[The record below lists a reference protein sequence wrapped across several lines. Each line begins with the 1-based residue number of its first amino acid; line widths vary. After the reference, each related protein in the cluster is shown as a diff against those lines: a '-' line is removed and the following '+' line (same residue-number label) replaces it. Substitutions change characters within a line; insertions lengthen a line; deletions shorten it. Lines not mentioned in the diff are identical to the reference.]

1 MSELKI
7 IKSENK
13 ELYKALQGENKKLM
27 RDIEFYLSQFY
38 IKSTEYH
45 LIKNKVLKD
54 FHVRLNDSKSI
65 WDTIG
70 DPQEYCDSYLVGYEK
85 KDLSFYRVF
94 INELPLITFMFFTM
108 MISYGFYP
116 KFTLNPFD
124 SSMIEIRGIELLG
137 ALMISLVPFF
147 TYFDNQRSMFIRSTV
162 RTSKDLLIF
171 LSGIFAYILVGKALN
186 EMIIL
191 VLPKSIF
198 MIGLGLSFIWM
209 LVRKFGNYNQA

>member
-13 ELYKALQGENKKLM
+13 ELYKVLQGENKKLM
-27 RDIEFYLSQFY
+27 RDIKFYLHQFY
-38 IKSTEYH
+38 IKNTDYH
-45 LIKNKVLKD
+45 LIVNNILKD
-54 FHVRLNDSKSI
+54 FHVRLNEDKNI

-70 DPQEYCDSYLVGYEK
+70 DPQVYCDSYLNGYEK
-85 KDLSFYRVF
+85 KDLSIYSVF
-94 INELPLITFMFFTM
+94 INELPMIMFMFFTM

-116 KFTLNPFD
+116 KFTLNPID

-147 TYFDNQRSMFIRSTV
+147 TYFDNQRSMFIRSTE
-162 RTSKDLLIF
+162 RTSKDFLIF

-209 LVRKFGNYNQA
+209 LVRRIVNYNRT

>member
-13 ELYKALQGENKKLM
+13 ELYKVLQGENKKLM
-27 RDIEFYLSQFY
+27 RDIKFYLHQFY
-38 IKSTEYH
+38 IKNTDYH
-45 LIKNKVLKD
+45 LIVNNILKD
-54 FHVRLNDSKSI
+54 FHVRLNEDKNI

-70 DPQEYCDSYLVGYEK
+70 DPQVYCDSYLNGYEN
-85 KDLSFYRVF
+85 KDLSIYRVF
-94 INELPLITFMFFTM
+94 INELPMIMFMFFTM

-116 KFTLNPFD
+116 KFTLNPID

-147 TYFDNQRSMFIRSTV
+147 TYFDNQRSMFIRSTE
-162 RTSKDLLIF
+162 RTSKDFLIF

-209 LVRKFGNYNQA
+209 LVRRFGNYNRA

>member
-13 ELYKALQGENKKLM
+13 ELYKVLQGENKKLM
-27 RDIEFYLSQFY
+27 RDIKFYLHQFY
-38 IKSTEYH
+38 IKNTDYH
-45 LIKNKVLKD
+45 LIVNNILKD
-54 FHVRLNDSKSI
+54 FHVRLNEDKNI

-70 DPQEYCDSYLVGYEK
+70 DPQVYCDSYLNGYEN
-85 KDLSFYRVF
+85 KDLSIYRVF
-94 INELPLITFMFFTM
+94 INELPMIMFMFFTM
-108 MISYGFYP
+108 MITYGFYP
-116 KFTLNPFD
+116 KFTLNPID

-147 TYFDNQRSMFIRSTV
+147 TYFDNQRSMFIRSTE
-162 RTSKDLLIF
+162 RTSKDFLIF

-209 LVRKFGNYNQA
+209 LVRRIVNYNRT

>member
-1 MSELKI
+1 ME
-7 IKSENK
+7 IKKENK

-27 RDIEFYLSQFY
+27 RDIKFYLDQFY
-38 IKSTEYH
+38 IKNTDYH
-45 LIKNKVLKD
+45 LIVNNILKD
-54 FHVRLNDSKSI
+54 FHVRLNEDKNI

-70 DPQEYCDSYLVGYEK
+70 DPQEYCDSYLNGYEK
-85 KDLSFYRVF
+85 KDLSIYRVF
-94 INELPLITFMFFTM
+94 INELPLIMFMFFTM

-116 KFTLNPFD
+116 KFTLNLID
-124 SSMIEIRGIELLG
+124 SSMIVIRGIELLG

-147 TYFDNQRSMFIRSTV
+147 TYFDNQRSMFIRSSV

-191 VLPKSIF
+191 VLPKIIF

-209 LVRKFGNYNQA
+209 LVRRYGNYNRA

>member
-1 MSELKI
+1 M
-7 IKSENK
+7 
-13 ELYKALQGENKKLM
+13 
-27 RDIEFYLSQFY
+27 
-38 IKSTEYH
+38 
-45 LIKNKVLKD
+45 
-54 FHVRLNDSKSI
+54 
-65 WDTIG
+65 
-70 DPQEYCDSYLVGYEK
+70 
-85 KDLSFYRVF
+85 F

-162 RTSKDLLIF
+162 RTSKDLFIF

-209 LVRKFGNYNQA
+209 LVRRFGNYNRA

>member
-13 ELYKALQGENKKLM
+13 ELYKVLQGENKKLM
-27 RDIEFYLSQFY
+27 RDIKFYLHQFY
-38 IKSTEYH
+38 IKNTDYH
-45 LIKNKVLKD
+45 LIVNNILKD
-54 FHVRLNDSKSI
+54 FHVRLNEDKNI

-70 DPQEYCDSYLVGYEK
+70 DPQVYCDSYLNGYEN
-85 KDLSFYRVF
+85 KDLSIYRVF
-94 INELPLITFMFFTM
+94 INELPMIMFMFFTM

-116 KFTLNPFD
+116 KFTLNPID

-147 TYFDNQRSMFIRSTV
+147 TYFDNQRSMFIRSTE
-162 RTSKDLLIF
+162 RTSKDFLIF

-209 LVRKFGNYNQA
+209 LVRRIVNYNRT

>member
-13 ELYKALQGENKKLM
+13 ELYKVLQGENKKLM
-27 RDIEFYLSQFY
+27 RDIKFYLHQFY
-38 IKSTEYH
+38 IKNTDYH
-45 LIKNKVLKD
+45 LIVNNILKD
-54 FHVRLNDSKSI
+54 FHVRLNEDKNI

-70 DPQEYCDSYLVGYEK
+70 DPQVYCDSYLNGYEK
-85 KDLSFYRVF
+85 KDLSIYRVF
-94 INELPLITFMFFTM
+94 INELPMIMFMFFTM
-108 MISYGFYP
+108 MLSYGFYP
-116 KFTLNPFD
+116 KFTLNPID

-147 TYFDNQRSMFIRSTV
+147 TYFDNQRSMFIRSTE
-162 RTSKDLLIF
+162 RTSKDFLIF
-171 LSGIFAYILVGKALN
+171 LSGIFAYILAGKALN

-209 LVRKFGNYNQA
+209 LVRRIVNYNRT